1 MYAIVKTGGKQYK
14 VTKGLIFE
22 TELLDVEVN
31 STVELEVV
39 LAADDNGNVVAGN
52 DAANAKVSA
61 TVVEHGKG
69 KKINIFTYKAKKNIR
84 KRQGHRQPYT
94 KLKIDEITLG

>member
-14 VTKGLIFE
+14 VTEGLIFE
-22 TELLDVEVN
+22 TELLDAEVN

-39 LAADDNGNVVAGN
+39 LAADDNNMLVGA
-52 DAANAKVSA
+52 DAAKAKVVA

-69 KKINIFTYKAKKNIR
+69 KKLHIFTYKAKKNIR

-94 KLKIDEITLG
+94 KLKVNSISLG

>member
-14 VTKGLIFE
+14 VTEGLIFE
-22 TELLDVEVN
+22 TELLDAEVN

>member
-22 TELLDVEVN
+22 TELLDAEVN

-52 DAANAKVSA
+52 DAAKAKVSA

>member
-14 VTKGLIFE
+14 VTEGLIFE
-22 TELLDVEVN
+22 TELLNVEENQKIELPVILL
-31 STVELEVV
+31 STEDKV
-39 LAADDNGNVVAGN
+39 LVGEACANV
-52 DAANAKVSA
+52 KVKA

-69 KKINIFTYKAKKNIR
+69 KKLHIFTYKAKKNIR

-94 KLKIDEITLG
+94 KLKVTAITF